1 MKRGRPVKDI
11 PKTTTTPKNGV
22 YYTVTEAVEVLGLHR
37 HTIQARLRDGSI
49 RGKLTGNTWK
59 IYKDA
64 IYTEGDATFETTH
77 IGGQK

>member
-1 MKRGRPVKDI
+1 MKRGRPFKDV
-11 PKTTTTPKNGV
+11 PKTTTPPKNGT
-22 YYTVTEAVEVLGLHR
+22 YYTVTEAVELLGLHR

-64 IYTEGDATFETTH
+64 LYTEGDA
-77 IGGQK
+77 

>member
-11 PKTTTTPKNGV
+11 PKTTTPPKNSI
-22 YYTVTEAVEVLGLHR
+22 YYTVTEAVELLGLHR

-64 IYTEGDATFETTH
+64 LYTEGDATL
-77 IGGQK
+77 

>member
-11 PKTTTTPKNGV
+11 PKTTTPPKNGI
-22 YYTVTEAVEVLGLHR
+22 YYTVTEAVELLGLHR

-64 IYTEGDATFETTH
+64 LYTEGDATL
-77 IGGQK
+77 